1 MAKYLISGS
10 YSQAGVQ
17 GLLKEGGSSR
27 VDAIGKLL
35 ADLGGSM
42 EAFYFAFGSHDVFLI
57 IDLPDDETAAALAL
71 TVAASGAVEI
81 QTTPLLTPEQID
93 VASKKT
99 VAYRAPGA

>member
-27 VDAIGKLL
+27 ADAIGKLL

-42 EAFYFAFGSHDVFLI
+42 EAFYFAFGSDDVFVI
-57 IDLPDDETAAALAL
+57 VDLPDEETAAALAL

-81 QTTPLLTPEQID
+81 RTTPLLTPEQID
-93 VASKKT
+93 AATKKT
-99 VAYRAPGA
+99 VAYRPPGA